1 LFDASSTSTFQP
13 GASHIFVSAWVKSAV
28 TTYSYDAGIAGKFVL
43 PHASWLLFR
52 QADANG
58 RKLEFLAMTDGRTIG
73 ASASTFAL
81 TDTNWHFVAAGWD
94 GSNIKISVDGGAFV
108 TSPYSGPIFGDG
120 TGAFQIGSEA
130 ASNTWNGLIDEVGI
144 WIGRALTQTE
154 VGQLYNNG
162 AGLPFS
168 SFH

>member
-1 LFDASSTSTFQP
+1 LPQRAWVLCRRADASRIT
-13 GASHIFVSAWVKSAV
+13 
-28 TTYSYDAGIAGKFVL
+28 
-43 PHASWLLFR
+43 R
-52 QADANG
+52 
-58 RKLEFLAMTDGRTIG
+58 EFLAMTDGRTIG
-73 ASASTFAL
+73 ASASPFAL
-81 TDTNWHFVAAGWD
+81 TDTNWHFVDAGWD

-108 TSPYSGPIFGDG
+108 TSPYSGPVFGDG

-144 WIGRALTQTE
+144 WIGRALSQTE